1 MRAGLRHLSIM
12 TKSYTSVARQTWT
25 DERLDER
32 FDHLETEMDERF
44 KRVEAEMKTA
54 LHEEIARCEAGLRG
68 EIREGNAE
76 LVARSVLRGEIGSLS
91 AQLAA
96 LSQTL
101 IRVGFGFAAALL
113 AGVLFHLL

>member
-1 MRAGLRHLSIM
+1 M
-12 TKSYTSVARQTWT
+12 ARQSWT

-32 FDHLETEMDERF
+32 FDHLEATMDERF
-44 KRVEAEMKTA
+44 KRVESEMKTT
-54 LHEEIARCEAGLRG
+54 LREEIEDS
-68 EIREGNAE
+68 NAE
-76 LVARSVLRGEIGSLS
+76 LRSEIGSLG

-96 LSQTL
+96 LNQTL

>member
-1 MRAGLRHLSIM
+1 M
-12 TKSYTSVARQTWT
+12 ARQIWT
-25 DERLDER
+25 DERLD
-32 FDHLETEMDERF
+32 DRF
-44 KRVEAEMKTA
+44 KRAEVEMKTA

-76 LVARSVLRGEIGSLS
+76 LRGEIGSLS